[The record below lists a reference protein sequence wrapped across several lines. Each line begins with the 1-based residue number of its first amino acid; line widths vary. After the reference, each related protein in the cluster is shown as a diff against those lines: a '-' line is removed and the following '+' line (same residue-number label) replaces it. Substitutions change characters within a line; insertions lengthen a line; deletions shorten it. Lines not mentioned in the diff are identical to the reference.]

1 MLKTDDDVFVN
12 VRNLLKFVVENR
24 KPNLLIGTLQCGA
37 VPIRDPHNKW
47 YAPKYMIEAA
57 VYPNYLSGTA
67 YLMSRSMAQVTTGWG
82 GHLFRR
88 FCNMFSKSSPCLL
101 GQHGSCSLAQRPV
114 ELYENS

>member
-1 MLKTDDDVFVN
+1 MPYVLKTDDDVFVN

-24 KPNLLIGTLQCGA
+24 KPNLLVGTLQCGA

-67 YLMSRSMAQVTTGWG
+67 YLMSRSMAQVKITYAVMT
-82 GHLFRR
+82 LKLNYRAAK
-88 FCNMFSKSSPCLL
+88 N
-101 GQHGSCSLAQRPV
+101 SL
-114 ELYENS
+114 